1 MKDFECHLRR
11 LKRNNQLDREEGWRD
26 GPSHVGTCTHGWL
39 TTTQFLLSVFVVEN
53 AANVPDRRIVSR
65 TIRPEIY
72 TKRGEKWFS
81 HRLNTI
87 IHKNSFFLLILEA
100 TLRYITLSGLSLRA
114 ISIMSCDCAIQ
125 WPAAKSHNEW
135 GKKVHYIY
143 TYGAGVHIGHNLCI
157 EMGAGAYIY
166 WITLHRR
173 TPSWE

>member
-87 IHKNSFFLLILEA
+87 IHKNSFFSSYFRSDAAVHNIVRPLSTRNFYYVLW
-100 TLRYITLSGLSLRA
+100 LRDSMASSKVTQR
-114 ISIMSCDCAIQ
+114 M
-125 WPAAKSHNEW
+125 
-135 GKKVHYIY
+135 GKKSALHLYI
-143 TYGAGVHIGHNLCI
+143 
-157 EMGAGAYIY
+157 
-166 WITLHRR
+166 WRR
-173 TPSWE
+173 GSYRP